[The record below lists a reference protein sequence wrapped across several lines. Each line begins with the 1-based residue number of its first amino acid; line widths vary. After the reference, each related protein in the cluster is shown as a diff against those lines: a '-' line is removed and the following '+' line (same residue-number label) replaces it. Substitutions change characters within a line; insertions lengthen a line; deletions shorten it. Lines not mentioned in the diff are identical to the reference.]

1 MNPDL
6 ALLQPYPFEKLAQLK
21 AAVTPPSQLEH
32 LALSIGE
39 PKHPTPQF
47 ITEALI
53 EHLHGLGQ
61 YPTTR
66 GIDTLRETI
75 TTWLS
80 QRFSIPQSQLDPQQH
95 VLPVSGTREALFS
108 FAQCIINKQQ
118 QGIVAMPNPFY
129 QIYEGAALLAGA
141 QPYFINCDESNNY
154 LPDYDAVDE
163 SIWQQCQLLYICN
176 PGNPSGAIHT
186 EEQLRQLITLA
197 QRYDFVIAAD
207 ECYSEIYF
215 GNGIKPTGLLQV
227 SAAMGNTDF
236 KNCIV
241 FHSLS
246 KRSNAPGLRSG
257 FVAGDP
263 GIISEYLRYRTYHGC
278 TLPIPSQHASIAAW
292 SDEKHVAHNRAL
304 YQEKFSRVI
313 EHIGDSLDLRRPDA
327 GFYLWAKTPI
337 ADDKFAQKLY
347 QQQNITVLPGQYL
360 SRETPQGNPGENHVR
375 MALVASVEEC
385 TAAAKR
391 IKIFADSL

>member
-21 AAVTPPSQLEH
+21 GCVSPPADLNH
-32 LALSIGE
+32 IALSVGE
-39 PKHPTPQF
+39 PKHPTPHI
-47 ITEALI
+47 ITEALL

-66 GIDTLRETI
+66 GLDSLRESI
-75 TTWLS
+75 AHWICRRFDIKTTD
-80 QRFSIPQSQLDPQQH
+80 INPH
-95 VLPVSGTREALFS
+95 EHILPVSGTREALFS
-108 FAQCIINKQQ
+108 FAQCIIDKQQ

-154 LPDYDAVDE
+154 LPNYDAVDE
-163 SIWQQCQLLYICN
+163 SVWKRCQLLYICN
-176 PGNPSGAIHT
+176 PGNPSGAVHSNA
-186 EEQLRQLITLA
+186 QLRNLIKLA
-197 QRYDFVIAAD
+197 HRYNFVIAAD
-207 ECYSEIYF
+207 ECYSEIYPE
-215 GNGIKPTGLLQV
+215 NGVKPNGLLQV
-227 SAAMGNTDF
+227 SAAMGNKDF
-236 KNCIV
+236 ARCVV

-263 GIISEYLRYRTYHGC
+263 SVISEYFRYRTYHGC
-278 TLPIPSQHASIAAW
+278 TMPVPTQHASIAAW
-292 SDEKHVAHNRAL
+292 SDENHVELNRAL
-304 YQEKFSRVI
+304 YQQKFTRVI
-313 EHIGDSLDLRRPDA
+313 DIVGDSMKLNRPDA

-337 ADDKFAQKLY
+337 ADDVFAQKLFE
-347 QQQNITVLPGQYL
+347 QQHITVLPGQYL
-360 SRETPQGNPGENHVR
+360 SRDTEQGNPGKNHVR

-385 TAAAKR
+385 VDAANR
-391 IKIFADSL
+391 IKQFIQSL

>member
-21 AAVTPPSQLEH
+21 GAVTPASQLEH

-39 PKHPTPQF
+39 PKHPTPQI

-66 GIDTLRETI
+66 GLDSLRETV

-80 QRFSIPQSQLDPQQH
+80 QRFNIQQSQLDPQRH

-163 SIWQQCQLLYICN
+163 NVWQQCQLLYICN
-176 PGNPSGAIHT
+176 PGNPSGAVHT
-186 EEQLRQLITLA
+186 EQQLRQLITLA

-215 GNGIKPTGLLQV
+215 EDGIKPTGLLQV
-227 SAAMGNTDF
+227 SAAMGNTEF

-246 KRSNAPGLRSG
+246 KRSNVPGLRSG

-263 GIISEYLRYRTYHGC
+263 SIIGEYYRYRTYHGC
-278 TLPIPSQHASIAAW
+278 TLPIPTQHASIAAW

-313 EHIGDSLDLRRPDA
+313 ELIDDSLGLRRPDA

-360 SRETPQGNPGENHVR
+360 SRETKQGNPGKNHVR

-385 TAAAKR
+385 IDAAKR
-391 IKIFADSL
+391 IKTFADSL